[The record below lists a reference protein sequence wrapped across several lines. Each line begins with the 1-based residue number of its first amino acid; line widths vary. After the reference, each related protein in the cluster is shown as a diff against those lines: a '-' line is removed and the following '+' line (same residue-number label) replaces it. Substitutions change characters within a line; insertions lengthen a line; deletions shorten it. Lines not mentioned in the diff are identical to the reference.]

1 MLKPLWMSV
10 VIVLML
16 FVAGCE
22 RKEKVLDV
30 EVGGDDGVKIEGFK
44 SDNGDVEVKIDE
56 RN

>member
-10 VIVLML
+10 VVVSML
-16 FVAGCE
+16 VVAGCE
-22 RKEKVLDV
+22 RKENVLDV

>member
-1 MLKPLWMSV
+1 MLKPLWMLV
-10 VIVLML
+10 VVVSML
-16 FVAGCE
+16 SVAGCE

-44 SDNGDVEVKIDE
+44 SDKGDVEVKIDE